1 MNNKN
6 NMNNIYTSFD
16 STALRMLDTVSSV
29 AKPHP
34 AVALQAQPRPVR
46 LQSALPSLTV
56 MVRNLRSDRQGEDL
70 VWFALVGSAVILLAL
85 SLWL

>member
-1 MNNKN
+1 MNNIN

-29 AKPHP
+29 VKPHA
-34 AVALQAQPRPVR
+34 AVALQAQPRPVQ
-46 LQSALPSLTV
+46 LKSAPSSLTV

-70 VWFALVGSAVILLAL
+70 VWFVLAGSAVILLAL